1 MAAMQRSTD
10 RIITTQVG
18 SLPRPIDLRQL
29 WDDRLAGRPSY
40 DPQAFEARVR
50 SAVAE
55 MVRRQAECGIDVVSD
70 GEQGRVGWTAFL
82 PERLNGLEDRP
93 IVRSGPTGGGIGGRE
108 TAKGE
113 FDGYL
118 AERARLQ
125 RQGEGREYI
134 PTPEAQQALSV
145 QTVNTGPVS
154 HKGFG
159 PINKEIDNLKAALS
173 GVQVR
178 EAFIPSVGPDNMG
191 YQPGQVEFYKSQE
204 DYLHACAKAIREEYK
219 AILDAGFVL
228 QIDTPV
234 AKFNALDLD
243 VSAFRKRFGL
253 LVEVF
258 NETLAGLDT
267 ERVRLHVCYGGGRG
281 PHSEDAQLPD
291 FIDLL
296 LQVNAAGLSYDQN
309 PRHEWEW
316 EIWKERKL
324 PDGKVLIP
332 GCVGHTN
339 DVIEHPELIRQRIV
353 RLANLVG
360 RENVIAGSDCGFAQS
375 VFGPK
380 IHPDLVWAKFRALA
394 EGARLATK
402 ELWGPGRA

>member
-1 MAAMQRSTD
+1 LQRSTD

-18 SLPRPIDLRQL
+18 SLPRPNDLRKL
-29 WDDRLAGRPSY
+29 WDDRLAKRPSF
-40 DPQAFEARVR
+40 DQSAFDKRVT

-55 MVRRQAECGIDVVSD
+55 MVKQQADCGIDVVSD
-70 GEQGRVGWTAFL
+70 GEQGRLGWTAFL
-82 PERLNGLEDRP
+82 PERLAGFEERP
-93 IVRSGPTGGGIGGRE
+93 IPAPGAATIPSRE
-108 TAKGE
+108 QQKGE

-118 AERARLQ
+118 AERRRLSAW
-125 RQGEGREYI
+125 GEGREYT
-134 PTPEAQQALSV
+134 PTPEAVKAL
-145 QTVNTGPVS
+145 QTTTVAAGEIKHRGPE
-154 HKGFG
+154 
-159 PINKEIDNLKAALS
+159 PINKEISNFKAALS
-173 GVQVR
+173 GVQVV
-178 EAFIPSVGPDNMG
+178 EAFLPSVGPDNMG
-191 YQPGQVEFYKSQE
+191 YQPGQNEFYSNQE
-204 DYLHACAKAIREEYK
+204 DFLRACAKAIREEYK

-234 AKFNALDLD
+234 MKFNALGMTVPD
-243 VSAFRKRFGL
+243 FRKRFGL

-258 NETLAGLDT
+258 NETLAGLNGDNI
-267 ERVRLHVCYGGGRG
+267 RLHLCYGGGRG
-281 PHSEDAQLPD
+281 PHSEDITLPE
-291 FIDLL
+291 FVDLI

-316 EIWKERKL
+316 EVWKDTKL

-339 DVIEHPELIRQRIV
+339 DVIEHPELVRQRIT

-360 RENVIAGSDCGFAQS
+360 RENVIAGTDCGFAQS

-380 IHPDLVWAKFRALA
+380 IHPDLVWAKFRTLA

-402 ELWGPGRA
+402 ELWK